1 MPDYGGPG
9 GFGPGTTGGGEAATG
24 GMGKGQGSGYGG
36 GGAKGGEQRGKSFDS
51 GYTPTQTDYLGT
63 QTFADEGGPAFAETK
78 LEATLDQVVAQNP
91 MIFNKVEDPTVRVD
105 TFGNQQ
111 VYDAATGQ
119 YVGRIGKVGD
129 MMRVPGLFSLA
140 TKIFGVNPDMPTFTV
155 SNIFSKQS
163 GLEREM
169 GGGDGPPDDI
179 MEILYPSEETPMEE
193 QPIEAQP
200 VIPGYNLTFKDLYG
214 QQLANGGLASLPMNF
229 NPMTNVNPFSM
240 MMRGGR

>member
-1 MPDYGGPG
+1 MD
-9 GFGPGTTGGGEAATG
+9 GFGGDRDPN
-24 GMGKGQGSGYGG
+24 KGNNQNQNQSGG
-36 GGAKGGEQRGKSFDS
+36 GGGGGQDFDS
-51 GYTPTQTDYLGT
+51 NYKPTQTNYLGT

-91 MIFNKVEDPTVRVD
+91 MVFNKVEDPTVRVD
-105 TFGNQQ
+105 KFGNQQ

-119 YVGRIGKVGD
+119 YVGRIGNLGAVYGL
-129 MMRVPGLFSLA
+129 PGLGKYLGMAGAFLG
-140 TKIFGVNPDMPTFTV
+140 INPDTPTFTV

-169 GGGDGPPDDI
+169 GGGDGPSDDI

-193 QPIEAQP
+193 QPIETQP
-200 VIPGYNLTFKDLYG
+200 VIPGYNLAFKDLYG